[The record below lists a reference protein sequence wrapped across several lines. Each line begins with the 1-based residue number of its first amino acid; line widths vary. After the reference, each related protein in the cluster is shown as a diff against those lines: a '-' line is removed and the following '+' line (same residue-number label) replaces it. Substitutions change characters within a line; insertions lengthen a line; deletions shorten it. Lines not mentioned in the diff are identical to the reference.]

1 MIQKALQYLISLGAT
16 EIKKDQDGVKWA
28 HAPGRVDRVL
38 NPLPE
43 TLEFH
48 TLEGLAQYITVDPD
62 DINADR
68 FLHIE
73 SPTLVRL
80 LESIDDTDPRRV
92 TLATA
97 VFTPP
102 TQRFGQYLI
111 VEDFLIWLAT
121 GFVDA
126 CDRAGVIKLV
136 GNLRSEKVQTL
147 ADDGFTQQAAV
158 RAGVSK
164 VAEIEIKNPVTL
176 QPYRTFSEAA
186 QPASPYVLRL
196 KEQDDGS
203 MRVALFEVG
212 DTSWRVA
219 AASNIRETLR
229 DMICDKQIV
238 ILV

>member
-1 MIQKALQYLISLGAT
+1 MIQKALQYLVGLGAT
-16 EIKKDQDGVKWA
+16 EIKRDADGVKWA
-28 HAPGRVDRVL
+28 HVPGRVDRVL
-38 NPLPE
+38 DPLPE
-43 TLEFH
+43 KLEFH
-48 TLEGLAQYITVDPD
+48 TLEGLAQYITTDPD
-62 DINADR
+62 GISTDR
-68 FLHIE
+68 FLHVE
-73 SPTLVRL
+73 SPTLVSL
-80 LESIDDTDPRRV
+80 LEAIEDTDPRRV

-97 VFTPP
+97 EFTPP
-102 TQRFGQYLI
+102 AQRFGQYLT

-126 CDRAGVIKLV
+126 CDRASVVKLV

-147 ADDGFTQQAAV
+147 ADDGFTQVAAA

-164 VAEIEIKNPVTL
+164 VAEVEIKNPVML
-176 QPYRTFSEAA
+176 QPYRTFSESV

-196 KEQDDGS
+196 KEKDGA
-203 MRVALFEVG
+203 MLVALFEVG

-229 DMICDKQIV
+229 SLICGQRIT